1 MAVVRCHDYCQ
12 FILRRATQCDWS
24 RSCNNCW
31 WHSQV
36 VTWQKLK
43 TVRLVNRA
51 AETCN
56 FHNRL
61 CWCRLFDTAIAA
73 VVLPYASKIIAI
85 GARKAHCRYEAVF
98 IIISEEFDERLS
110 VTLVSRYFR
119 CCSTDAGETYPTSF
133 VAAGLGVETL
143 RSKLFQTHPNPKPLT
158 SKFLSSP
165 FTIRARFFL
174 LFGFNMETLPWKG
187 QKGTTREPRP

>member
-1 MAVVRCHDYCQ
+1 M
-12 FILRRATQCDWS
+12 
-24 RSCNNCW
+24 
-31 WHSQV
+31 
-36 VTWQKLK
+36 
-43 TVRLVNRA
+43 RLVNRA

-85 GARKAHCRYEAVF
+85 GARKAHCRYEAAF

-143 RSKLFQTHPNPKPLT
+143 RSKLFQTAPNPKPLT
-158 SKFLSSP
+158 CKFLSSP
-165 FTIRARFFL
+165 FTIRARFSYCSVL
-174 LFGFNMETLPWKG
+174 IWRPYHEKGKRVPLGNLDLNPKLNSMSLQTLP
-187 QKGTTREPRP
+187 